1 MMKKAWLVL
10 PGFLLLSGFAPGQIQ
25 TSQQQPRVRVDDF
38 AIRGKIIISSARE
51 GDMRIEVRLEKA
63 TLQLINTTFTDS
75 AGNFEFRGLQAGT
88 YYVSV
93 NLEGYEAVRQSV
105 EIYNQIGTANLSIF
119 LKKAA
124 PFRDKATGLDAAD
137 PDIVDVS
144 QMKEALPKKAVQDY
158 EKALEEKKKGQTDK
172 AAKLL
177 EEAVQLAP
185 NFYHAHNNLGLLYQA
200 AKRYRDAEREYQ
212 RARDLNRK
220 NVQPLTNLGVLYIE
234 ESDERKSEGEEVVG
248 KLLDQALDTLE
259 LAIKVDPRS
268 VIAYYYLGSAN
279 YKSSFFPE
287 AEAALTR
294 ALDMSSN
301 PGPVRLMLVNVYMKE
316 RKWQAVLQNLDAY
329 LQENPKANDRAAI
342 EEMRAK
348 IAKGLE
354 AAKQ

>member
-1 MMKKAWLVL
+1 
-10 PGFLLLSGFAPGQIQ
+10 
-25 TSQQQPRVRVDDF
+25 
-38 AIRGKIIISSARE
+38 
-51 GDMRIEVRLEKA
+51 
-63 TLQLINTTFTDS
+63 
-75 AGNFEFRGLQAGT
+75 
-88 YYVSV
+88 
-93 NLEGYEAVRQSV
+93 
-105 EIYNQIGTANLSIF
+105 
-119 LKKAA
+119 
-124 PFRDKATGLDAAD
+124 
-137 PDIVDVS
+137 
-144 QMKEALPKKAVQDY
+144 
-158 EKALEEKKKGQTDK
+158 
-172 AAKLL
+172 
-177 EEAVQLAP
+177 
-185 NFYHAHNNLGLLYQA
+185 
-200 AKRYRDAEREYQ
+200 
-212 RARDLNRK
+212 LNRK

-234 ESDERKSEGEEVVG
+234 ESDARKSEGEEVVG

-342 EEMRAK
+342 EEMRDK